1 MHFQIKKKNIEGI
14 SRYEYP
20 QSTIHHSIKFAAIG
34 LFYRWSTN
42 NWIFVLYRVV
52 ILVQFWGKILM
63 FNTHEIIFLILP
75 KNAGFNTSIIYF
87 QNATYTHCEVPNL
100 APSISAAIGS
110 FVPQKYVW
118 QACISLHSAPRFLFL
133 YLYNK
138 SFQERLVVSTLHFCN
153 LISTRKLIQVWPD
166 LSQYIHH
173 YFLYK
178 YPQLDNPKYKNLISR
193 APYNNNPNSFQYI
206 YMGI

>member
-1 MHFQIKKKNIEGI
+1 MKFKTWKSNLNYHLYFQIKKKNIEGS

-20 QSTIHHSIKFAAIG
+20 QSTIHHSIEFAAIS

-52 ILVQFWGKILM
+52 ILVQFWGKILV
-63 FNTHEIIFLILP
+63 FSSQEITFLISVLLLVLS
-75 KNAGFNTSIIYF
+75 NF

-138 SFQERLVVSTLHFCN
+138 LFQERLVVSTLHLCS

-166 LSQYIHH
+166 LSQYI
-173 YFLYK
+173 
-178 YPQLDNPKYKNLISR
+178 
-193 APYNNNPNSFQYI
+193 YI
-206 YMGI
+206 IIFCINIPS